1 MADEPDPPNKDDGPK
16 PPEAASSP
24 APTPAT
30 DAEQPA
36 ATETS
41 AGAPEAPPP
50 AAAEPQVGAL
60 GEGVAREGV
69 STENAP
75 PPQPTFAERVAAW
88 FEAARL
94 FIAPLVMLAAVF
106 LFSVGV
112 VVWDALRKIRPP
124 RNLRETAV
132 WAGWGA
138 GATVAVAAGFFFYVT
153 WGMPSA
159 RDVWE
164 ARGGQ
169 SITFVDRDNEVFM
182 IEGAENALPVN
193 LAQLPDYVPQ
203 AFIAIEDRRFYQHMG
218 VDIGG
223 LMRAGGANLRAG
235 RVVQGGSTITQQ
247 LAKNIFLTNERT
259 WRRKLQEVAL
269 ALWLEGQYSKD
280 DILALYLS
288 RVYFGAGAYGIEAA
302 AQRYFDRP
310 ARELSLAQA
319 ALLAGLVKAPSRLN
333 PAQQDQ
339 AAARGRAVV
348 VLNEM
353 VSLNFITPEER
364 EAALNEPLAINEEN
378 PWRNLGYFRD
388 YIDPLLDEVIG
399 DSRDD
404 FVVETTLDLTAQ
416 RAGEASVNRVVS
428 ENAERR
434 VSQGALLSLDGDG
447 GIRAMVGGLAYGK
460 EEGQSE
466 FNRVTQAQRQPGSAF
481 KFFIYLAAMEQG
493 FTPWTVRDDA
503 PITIGDWSPGNYED
517 KYNGPVQLTSAFQ
530 HSMNMVAI
538 RVALETGGANVIDVA
553 RRLGVRSPLFNYR
566 SLALGAQEMNL
577 MEMTAAYAAMSNGG
591 YRVEPHGVVRIRR
604 ASGQTV
610 WRWRPQNRTRVIEDR
625 QRRYMNLLMT
635 RVVEAGTGTR
645 ARIEGR
651 AIGGKTGTTN
661 DYRDAWFI
669 GFTPGLTTGVWVGN
683 DDHRIR
689 MARVTG
695 GQLPAEIWREYMEV
709 AVRRLPA
716 EPIELPTAAD
726 FAVGPPAE
734 RGIEGVVQR
743 PAVVGAPIGPSAAVE
758 NPPDDRDRS
767 LDFGPEG

>member
-1 MADEPDPPNKDDGPK
+1 MADEPDPPNTDDDK
-16 PPEAASSP
+16 
-24 APTPAT
+24 
-30 DAEQPA
+30 
-36 ATETS
+36 
-41 AGAPEAPPP
+41 APPP
-50 AAAEPQVGAL
+50 VAPSDEAAASAAPGAAPTAGREEAVGA
-60 GEGVAREGV
+60 GEAATREGAT
-69 STENAP
+69 SENAP
-75 PPQPTFAERVAAW
+75 PQPPDFGQRVAA
-88 FEAARL
+88 FFDGARMMIVPAL
-94 FIAPLVMLAAVF
+94 MLAAVF

-112 VVWDALRKIRPP
+112 VIWDGLRKIRAP

-138 GATVAVAAGFFFYVT
+138 GATAAVAAGFFFYVT

-164 ARGGQ
+164 ARQGQ
-169 SITFVDRDNEVFM
+169 SITFVDRDNTVLL

-193 LAQLPDYVPQ
+193 LAQLPDYVSQ
-203 AFIAIEDRRFYQHMG
+203 AFLAIEDRRFYQHMG

-310 ARELSLAQA
+310 ARELTLAQA
-319 ALLAGLVKAPSRLN
+319 AVLAGLVKAPSRLN

-353 VSLNFITPEER
+353 VSLNYITPEER
-364 EAALNEPLAINEEN
+364 EAALNEPLAISQEN
-378 PWRNLGYFRD
+378 PWQNLGYFRD

-399 DSRDD
+399 DARDD
-404 FVVETTLDLTAQ
+404 FIVETTLDLTAQ
-416 RAGEASVNRVVS
+416 RAGEAAVNRVVA
-428 ENAERR
+428 EGGERR
-434 VSQGALLSLDGDG
+434 VSQGALVSLDGDG
-447 GIRAMVGGLAYGK
+447 GVRAMIGGLAYGK
-460 EEGQSE
+460 EDGESE
-466 FNRVTQAQRQPGSAF
+466 FNRVTQAQRQPGSSF

-503 PITIGDWSPGNYED
+503 PITIGDWSPGNYEE

-577 MEMTAAYAAMSNGG
+577 MELTASYAAMSNGG

-610 WRWRPQNRTRVIEDR
+610 WRWRPENRTRVIEDR
-625 QRRYMNLLMT
+625 QRRYMNLLMS
-635 RVVEAGTGTR
+635 RAVEAGTGTR

-709 AVRRLPA
+709 ALRRLPA
-716 EPIELPTAAD
+716 EPIELPTAED
-726 FAVGPPAE
+726 YAVGPAME

-743 PAVVGAPIGPSAAVE
+743 PAVVGAPIGPSALGTVE